1 MIYAEN
7 ILLCIAIPLLI
18 VLIFLRGKTRLFAG
32 SFLVSMC
39 MCLIAAYVSGY
50 ISLISDMSVED
61 VQVFV
66 SPVIEELFKFLPI
79 LFYLV
84 LFEPEDERVFLAG
97 LGVGSGFATF
107 ENCCYILSSGAESLP
122 YIMIRGMSVGVMHIV
137 SVMALT
143 IVIIMARRFKV
154 LSIAAILGAI
164 SLSMIFHGLY
174 NLLVSEPGISSY
186 IGYILPILTALLL
199 YLLVGRI
206 RSADQVTKLKA

>member
-18 VLIFLRGKTRLFAG
+18 VLIFLHGKTRLFAG

-143 IVIIMARRFKV
+143 IGIIMARRFKV
-154 LSIAAILGAI
+154 LSTAAILGAI

>member
-143 IVIIMARRFKV
+143 IGIIMARRFKV

-199 YLLVGRI
+199 YLLVGDRK
-206 RSADQVTKLKA
+206 SVV